1 MRKRQQIRNIEKC
14 KIVEFDT
21 EETFK
26 CGCTD
31 LVKLVLNASVNLE
44 NGDVKEKA
52 FNSCTGITE
61 VKVGDKVII
70 DKNNP
75 MIKDGSL
82 AKIFSGLSDKL
93 YKDAETEDP
102 ELPVEPA
109 E

>member
-1 MRKRQQIRNIEKC
+1 
-14 KIVEFDT
+14 
-21 EETFK
+21 
-26 CGCTD
+26 
-31 LVKLVLNASVNLE
+31 
-44 NGDVKEKA
+44 
-52 FNSCTGITE
+52 
-61 VKVGDKVII
+61 
-70 DKNNP
+70 